1 MRVTHLRHATFV
13 VHYAGK
19 SLLVDP
25 MLDPAGARP
34 PIPNTANPQP
44 NPLVPLPDGW
54 EAIVNSA
61 DAIIQTHLHSDHFDD
76 TAKQVL
82 DKAVP
87 VFALP
92 EQVPQIDANG
102 FLDIRGVESTV
113 QWEGIS
119 LTRVG
124 GQHGTDEI
132 AAMLAPVSGWVLQA
146 PGEPVAY
153 LAGDTIWC
161 DEVADAISRF
171 NPEVIV
177 INAGGASFLAGGL
190 IIMDSNDIAKVREAA
205 PDAAIAVVHL
215 NAINHCF
222 ETRDLLKENLAKLG
236 VSGVQVPEDGETITF

>member
-1 MRVTHLRHATFV
+1 MQVTLLRHATFV

-25 MLDPAGARP
+25 MLDPAGTRP
-34 PIPNTANPQP
+34 AIPNTANPQA
-44 NPLVPLPDGW
+44 NPLVPLPEGW
-54 EAIVNSA
+54 EAVVSSA
-61 DAIIQTHLHSDHFDD
+61 DAIIQTHLHSDHFDE

-82 DKAVP
+82 DKGVP

-113 QWEGIS
+113 RWEGIL
-119 LTRVG
+119 LTRTG
-124 GQHGTDEI
+124 GQHGSGEI
-132 AAMLAPVSGWVLQA
+132 GAMLAPVSGWVLQA
-146 PGEPVAY
+146 PDEPVAY

-161 DEVADAISRF
+161 DEVADAITRF
-171 NPEVIV
+171 NPEI
-177 INAGGASFLAGGL
+177 IMLNAGGASFLTGGL

-215 NAINHCF
+215 SAINHCF
-222 ETRDLLKENLAKLG
+222 ETRDLLKANLEKLG
-236 VSGVQVPEDGETITF
+236 VTGIQIPEDGETLTF

>member
-1 MRVTHLRHATFV
+1 MQVTLLRHATFFV
-13 VHYAGK
+13 RYAGK

-34 PIPNTANPQP
+34 AIGNTANPRR
-44 NPLVPLPDGW
+44 NPLVPLPEGW
-54 EAIVNSA
+54 EAIVASA
-61 DAIIQTHLHSDHFDD
+61 DAIIQTHLHSDHFDE

-82 DKAVP
+82 DKGLP
-87 VFALP
+87 VFAIP

-119 LTRVG
+119 LTRIG
-124 GQHGTDEI
+124 GQHGTGEI
-132 AAMLAPVSGWVLQA
+132 GAMLAPVSGWVLQA

-161 DEVADAISRF
+161 DEVAEAINRF
-171 NPEVIV
+171 SPDVIV
-177 INAGGASFLAGGL
+177 INAGGASFLTGGL
-190 IIMDSNDIAKVREAA
+190 IIMDANDIAKVREAA

-222 ETRDLLKENLAKLG
+222 ETRDLLKEHLAKLG
-236 VSGVQVPEDGETITF
+236 VSEIHVPEDGETIAF